1 MTKLDPAAAD
11 NVHYA
16 TDPRIRHLAEAAW
29 RMRTGGSRMDW
40 LCLGKD
46 NPETLISEAR
56 EWVRAAVAGG
66 IIPAP
71 SANPEWKAA
80 AWGAANADEQSAPEA
95 RETETRRRLTQREY
109 SAAWHAV
116 EGAAGEEGAD
126 PATVLNAV
134 LDRLGIDAPASPADG
149 AIEA

>member
-1 MTKLDPAAAD
+1 MTALDPAAAE

-40 LCLGKD
+40 LMLGKN
-46 NPETLISEAR
+46 NPEALISEAR

-71 SANPEWKAA
+71 SSDPAWKSAA
-80 AWGAANADEQSAPEA
+80 HTAANADD
-95 RETETRRRLTQREY
+95 
-109 SAAWHAV
+109 
-116 EGAAGEEGAD
+116 G
-126 PATVLNAV
+126 TV
-134 LDRLGIDAPASPADG
+134 
-149 AIEA
+149 